1 MLRNSNARKSCLTV
15 FNFLELNTNVSF
27 SNLKERNCE
36 TLFLN
41 IFKNMGEIGYK
52 IRFSRPL
59 ETYKIRYSI
68 IVIGTAYMSPIP
80 TWLSNLFIFGL
91 PCLLKSILHSRKIII
106 HIASR
111 DNSFHR
117 FFL

>member
-41 IFKNMGEIGYK
+41 IFKYMGEIGYK

-80 TWLSNLFIFGL
+80 ALAFKSVHFWSTRFIE
-91 PCLLKSILHSRKIII
+91 KHS
-106 HIASR
+106 AY
-111 DNSFHR
+111 
-117 FFL
+117 